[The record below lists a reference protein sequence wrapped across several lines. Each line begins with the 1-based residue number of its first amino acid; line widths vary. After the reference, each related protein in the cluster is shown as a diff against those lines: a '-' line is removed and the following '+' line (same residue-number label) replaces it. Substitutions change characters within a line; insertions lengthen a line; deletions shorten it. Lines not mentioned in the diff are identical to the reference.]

1 MNVKYERQLK
11 KGIFEILVLSLL
23 AENDKYGYQLI
34 SEMEE
39 KSGGM
44 FKVKEGTLYPILYRL
59 EDAGLVVSKWSEPK
73 EREMVRKYYS
83 ITMAGIVVLDD
94 IEDILAVNECA
105 VGVDLNVRIYSL
117 HGLLCGLHLSLADI
131 SGGVYHLPLE
141 VGEIHL
147 VSVCDTDGSN
157 ARSREVQRRRGA
169 ETARADYQHLCVEQ
183 LLLTLCA
190 DFLKNDVTGVAFEL
204 FVCECHY

>member
-59 EDAGLVVSKWSEPK
+59 EDEGLVVSKWSEPK
-73 EREMVRKYYS
+73 EREMVRKY
-83 ITMAGIVVLDD
+83 
-94 IEDILAVNECA
+94 
-105 VGVDLNVRIYSL
+105 
-117 HGLLCGLHLSLADI
+117 
-131 SGGVYHLPLE
+131 
-141 VGEIHL
+141 
-147 VSVCDTDGSN
+147 
-157 ARSREVQRRRGA
+157 
-169 ETARADYQHLCVEQ
+169 
-183 LLLTLCA
+183 
-190 DFLKNDVTGVAFEL
+190 
-204 FVCECHY
+204 